1 MEISTNAM
9 KRCELV
15 TVSGDV
21 DSATAPE
28 LEEVLQKLIASGQ
41 KNLVINLKHVSFMS
55 SAGLKALIGAQMR
68 ARRAIPSGDVV
79 LAEVPTYLQETLELV
94 GFHHV
99 FKFYDDDVKA
109 VGSF

>member
-1 MEISTNAM
+1 MEISTNSM

-15 TVSGDV
+15 TVSGEV
-21 DSATAPE
+21 DSATAPD
-28 LEEVLQKLIASGQ
+28 LEETLQSLIASGK
-41 KNLVINLKHVSFMS
+41 KNLVINLKDVTFMS

-68 ARRAIPSGDVV
+68 ARRAIPAGDVV
-79 LAEVPTYLQETLELV
+79 LAEVPPYLQETLELV

-99 FKFYDDDVKA
+99 FKFYDDNVGA

>member
-1 MEISTNAM
+1 MEISKTAM

-15 TVSGDV
+15 TVSGEV

-28 LEEVLQKLIASGQ
+28 LEETLRDLVTSGK
-41 KNLVINLKHVSFMS
+41 KNLVINLKGVPFMS
-55 SAGLKALIGAQMR
+55 SAGLKALIAAQMK
-68 ARRAIPSGDVV
+68 ARRMIPGGDVV
-79 LAEVPTYLQETLELV
+79 LSEVPPYLKDTLELV

-99 FKFYDDDVKA
+99 FRFFDDDVAA